1 MKIAKQQRKFLV
13 NSRYQLPHAGVVLV
27 SQLVVAIIAVGAT
40 AAFYL
45 LFFQGGVIMD
55 HNRAVPWFLLTV
67 TVVAL
72 GLTLWFSLRRSRRVA
87 GLMLKIEALFIR
99 AARGEYPD
107 RPLVFRKDDY
117 FKELAGP
124 LNACLVATREKDRLL
139 RECRAEVAELLQQ
152 GAQDGVPVTVRQ
164 RLARLDALLSAT
176 PSAEG
181 GGVEG

>member
-27 SQLVVAIIAVGAT
+27 SQMVVAIIAVGAT

-55 HNRAVPWFLLTV
+55 HNRAIPWFLLMV
-67 TVVAL
+67 AVVAL
-72 GLTLWFSLRRSRRVA
+72 GFTLWFSLRRSRRVA

-99 AARGEYPD
+99 AARGEYPE

-139 RECRAEVAELLQQ
+139 RESRVAVAELLQQ
-152 GAQDGVPVTVRQ
+152 CSQDGVPTSVRQ
-164 RLARLDALLSAT
+164 RLAELDALLSA
-176 PSAEG
+176 PVSAEG